1 MTIRK
6 KPIPWHRRD
15 DESEHAW
22 AAFQSYLE
30 QRSPRSLDRV
40 HAEGYAVSRAASS
53 AFLEMYDWQFR
64 VTAYDNHLQHVRD
77 QEAQA
82 VAKYSSADRAVD
94 NEHLVATGA
103 AILRRE
109 LSKILAACHAT
120 EGPGLLKPEVV
131 LKAIPE
137 FIRISRLLAGEATSI
152 DGAAD
157 YDDLSLEQ
165 LKRIEE
171 AVRAEKKATKKK

>member
-1 MTIRK
+1 MSK
-6 KPIPWHRRD
+6 KLVPWHRRP
-15 DESEHAW
+15 DETEQTH

-30 QRSPRSLDRV
+30 QRAPRSLDRV
-40 HAEGYAVSRAASS
+40 HAGGFAVSRSTAIAYSE
-53 AFLEMYDWQFR
+53 LYDWQFR

-82 VAKYSSADRAVD
+82 VARYTSADRAVD

-120 EGPGLLKPEVV
+120 EGPGLLKPEVI

-137 FIRISRLLAGEATSI
+137 FVKISRLLAGESTSI
-152 DGAAD
+152 DGVAD

-165 LKRIEE
+165 LKKIED
-171 AVRAEKKATKKK
+171 AVRAETKAAKRKK